1 MGQQVS
7 EAAILLPRMSSRHFD
22 HRRHPPPPSL
32 SDLVENLWTVTW
44 DLPAGE
50 SYTAAVLP
58 YPSVNLTVTNTEAD
72 VTGLVRHR
80 YDRHLTG
87 RGFAVGI
94 RFRPACFR
102 PFVRWPVSR
111 LTDQHRPIAEVLG
124 RSTAGLRG
132 RIEEEGDQVR
142 RADILAAFLLEN
154 VPPVDETALLLAEV
168 VGHIAGDHSITRV
181 SQVAA
186 LAQMSVRNLQRA
198 FADYVGA
205 GPKWVI
211 QRCRLQDAAARAAA
225 AESVDWSSL
234 AVELGFADQAHLT
247 RAFTAT
253 VGTPPATYAKR
264 AQAD

>member
-1 MGQQVS
+1 
-7 EAAILLPRMSSRHFD
+7 
-22 HRRHPPPPSL
+22 
-32 SDLVENLWTVTW
+32 
-44 DLPAGE
+44 
-50 SYTAAVLP
+50 LP
-58 YPSVNLTVTNTEAD
+58 YPSVNLTVTNTESD

-80 YDRHLTG
+80 YDRHLIG

-94 RFRPACFR
+94 RFRPARFR

-124 RSTAGLRG
+124 RSTAGLRE
-132 RIEEEGDQVR
+132 RIEEQGDQVR
-142 RADILAAFLLEN
+142 RADILAAFLLED
-154 VPPVDETALLLAEV
+154 VPPADETALLLAEV

>member
-1 MGQQVS
+1 MS
-7 EAAILLPRMSSRHFD
+7 EAAILRPRMSSRHFD
-22 HRRHPPPPSL
+22 HQRHPSPAGL

-50 SYTAAVLP
+50 TYTAAVLP

-72 VTGLVRHR
+72 VTGLVRRR
-80 YDRHLTG
+80 YDRHLTE
-87 RGFAVGI
+87 RGFAVGA

-111 LTDQHRPIAEVLG
+111 LTDQRRPIAEVLG
-124 RSTAGLRG
+124 RSTVELRE
-132 RIEEEGDQVR
+132 RIEKEDDQGR
-142 RADILAAFLLEN
+142 RAEILAAFLLEDL
-154 VPPVDETALLLAEV
+154 PLADETAFLLAEV
-168 VGHIAGDHSITRV
+168 VSHIASDHSITRV

-186 LAQMSVRNLQRA
+186 LAQMSVRNLQRS

-225 AESVDWSSL
+225 AESVDWSDL
-234 AVELGFADQAHLT
+234 AVALGFADQAHLI

-253 VGTPPATYAKR
+253 VGTPPATYAKQ